1 MHCWQIRKDLH
12 HIFIKI
18 HKLPRKFGNLPSF
31 MDLLGPALYL
41 ASEQHQTIWF
51 QVFPSA
57 KLFAHLSLWWGGH
70 VCAYPQLHLKRLDW
84 PRALCTSHLIIALNI
99 IPTQDIAGYHT
110 HVAGRGGSK
119 ADLTYRTIWRITQRS
134 LIAPQHNESL
144 HIQRILQGNW
154 RSAHQAY
161 IVDCLVVRCDVQRF
175 NHYGVFEL
183 QINCWT

>member
-1 MHCWQIRKDLH
+1 
-12 HIFIKI
+12 
-18 HKLPRKFGNLPSF
+18 

-51 QVFPSA
+51 QVFPNA

-110 HVAGRGGSK
+110 HVSGRGGSK
-119 ADLTYRTIWRITQRS
+119 ADLTYRTIWRITQRC
-134 LIAPQHNESL
+134 LIAPQHNEWEPPHPKDTPGQLTLSPSGLYRRLPSCKMWCTKIQSL
-144 HIQRILQGNW
+144 W
-154 RSAHQAY
+154 
-161 IVDCLVVRCDVQRF
+161 CF
-175 NHYGVFEL
+175 
-183 QINCWT
+183 WTAN